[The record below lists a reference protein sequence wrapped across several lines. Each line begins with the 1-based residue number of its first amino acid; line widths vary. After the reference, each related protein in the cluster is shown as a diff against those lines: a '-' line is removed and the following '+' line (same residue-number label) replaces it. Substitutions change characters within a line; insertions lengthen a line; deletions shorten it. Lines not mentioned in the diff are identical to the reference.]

1 MNLILLILIAST
13 LLIDFKKIEKNNN
26 QIIYI
31 YISIVILIIM
41 VSLVDNYE
49 ILSRSPLEILIE
61 KMQPITG
68 WIEMKLT

>member
-68 WIEMKLT
+68 WIELKLT